1 MSLTS
6 IPYDHYTDMRKKNPI
21 YFNKAMNAWEIYKYE
36 DIQHVLLN
44 PNIFSSDVSVNQ
56 TIATMD
62 PPRHTQLRRLVS
74 KAFTMKTVL
83 DLTPKVENIV
93 EELLLGL
100 KNVTSFNVVSD
111 YAFQLPVRVIAELL
125 GLPAS
130 DREQFKKWAI
140 SAVNA
145 VVFEYLQQPIPAQ
158 LARDVVDLEKYLLDA
173 ANERK
178 AIPRNDLISGLV
190 NAEVDGERLLDQE
203 IVSTCRLLLVAGFET
218 STNLIGNTVYLLLT
232 NPQYIKNCI
241 EDENFIDLCIEES
254 LRMFMPFQFFARKI
268 TQSTQLKG
276 FDMEPGQYA
285 LIFNASGNRD
295 ESVFERSNEFYP
307 DRPAIKH
314 LSFGHGIHYCLGAAL
329 GRMETKVA
337 IQKLLKA
344 YPTLGLSSEHEIK
357 RLDSPVL
364 FGFSALHVTTG

>member
-1 MSLTS
+1 MRHTS
-6 IPYDHYTDMRKKNPI
+6 PI
-21 YFNKAMNAWEIYKYE
+21 HFNKEMNAWELYKYE

-44 PNIFSSDVSVNQ
+44 PAIFSSDVSVNQ

-74 KAFTMKTVL
+74 KAFTMKTVI

-93 EELLLGL
+93 EELLNNTQNLA
-100 KNVTSFNVVSD
+100 TFNVVSD

-125 GLPAS
+125 GLPVT
-130 DREQFKKWAI
+130 DRDQFKQWAI

-145 VVFEYLQQPIPAQ
+145 VVFEYLQQPIPPE
-158 LARDVVDLEKYLLDA
+158 LSKDVADLENYLLNA
-173 ANERK
+173 ANDRK
-178 AIPRNDLISGLV
+178 INPKSDLISGLV
-190 NAEVDGERLLDQE
+190 SAEVDGEKLTDQE

-232 NPQYIKNCI
+232 NPQYIKKCL
-241 EDENFIDLCIEES
+241 EDSEFIDLCIEES

-268 TQSTQLKG
+268 VQPTSYKG
-276 FDMEPGQYA
+276 FEMRPGQYA

-295 ESVFERSNEFYP
+295 EEIFEKADTFYP
-307 DRPAIKH
+307 DRPAVKH
-314 LSFGHGIHYCLGAAL
+314 LSFGYGIHYCLGAAL

-337 IQKLLKA
+337 IQKLLEK
-344 YPTLGLSSEHEIK
+344 YSHINFSSEHEIK
-357 RLDSPVL
+357 RLNSPVL
-364 FGFSALHVTTG
+364 FGFSELFVKV